1 MGYEQEECSEVRTRT
16 RREWKRLTHVMERT
30 GLSKDKKFGKE
41 EKNRLLWR
49 EVLIWGSVGR

>member
-1 MGYEQEECSEVRTRT
+1 
-16 RREWKRLTHVMERT
+16 MERID
-30 GLSKDKKFGKE
+30 LRKDKKFGKE